1 MKRRTFISLAG
12 LTAALCLPSIAKAG
26 QKPITGEVTATSSI
40 IDSSLQLDSHESQ
53 FSGDWETVIK
63 VIGIGGLGGKNI
75 ERMIGQGLRGVEF
88 VVADTDARALK
99 RSSAKS
105 VIQLG
110 QAGLS
115 TPEPEDGFKAAM
127 ESRQEIAE
135 CLKGTHM
142 VFIVAGMGGG
152 SGMGGALVFAQV
164 ARELGILTVG
174 LVTLPFGGKGKRFEN
189 ASTGIVKLQ
198 PYIDSLI
205 KFPNDRLI
213 EVLDGAATMYEA
225 LVAVDDVWLK
235 VVSGIVDM
243 LRTQELVGLDFEDVR
258 TVLSERGPGTMGIAT
273 ANGVNRA
280 RVAAQKVIDSPLLA
294 GVDLAGSQGML
305 VAMTASRGLRMKEV
319 NEVMDIVR
327 EADPE
332 DAHVAF
338 GTSYDE
344 NMAGD
349 LRIVLIATGDVG
361 NSTIQ
366 RLVVERS
373 GDQA

>member
-26 QKPITGEVTATSSI
+26 QKPINGEVTATSSI
-40 IDSSLQLDSHESQ
+40 IDSSLQLDLHESQ
-53 FSGDWETVIK
+53 SSGDWETVIK
-63 VIGIGGLGGKNI
+63 VIGIGGLGGKSI
-75 ERMIGQGLRGVEF
+75 EHMIGQGLRGVEF

-127 ESRQEIAE
+127 ESRQEIAA

-174 LVTLPFGGKGKRFEN
+174 LVTLPFGFETKRFEN

-205 KFPNDRLI
+205 QFPNDRLI
-213 EVLDGAATMYEA
+213 EVLGGAAWMNEV
-225 LVAVDDVWLK
+225 LVAVHDVWLK

-258 TVLSERGPGTMGIAT
+258 TVLSERGLGTMGIAT
-273 ANGVNRA
+273 ATGVNRA
-280 RVAAQKVIDSPLLA
+280 RAATQKALGYPLLA
-294 GVDLAGSQGML
+294 GVDLAGTKGLL
-305 VAMTASRGLRMKEV
+305 VTITAKRGLRMQEV
-319 NEVMDIVR
+319 NEVMSIVR
-327 EADPE
+327 EAIPE
-332 DAHVAF
+332 AADVIF

-344 NMAGD
+344 DMGD
-349 LRIVLIATGDVG
+349 GLRVALVAIGNRWQPVSNVTGM
-361 NSTIQ
+361 
-366 RLVVERS
+366 
-373 GDQA
+373 